1 MESRNTR
8 SFRAFIQQLLQAD
21 EEHQDDSDMFDGVC
35 FLNTHSGGVEYAQG
49 SFTTRQTDLSSSFQ
63 LRVDLHDGSNSSSAS
78 LVDTRQFLR
87 AFEQITRRALQQ
99 EARRQQQKSDNVDRE
114 QDDEV
119 AELTPA
125 FHVGDVAFQLVS
137 ASFTTVYAVAHGR
150 THALII
156 EKLPFGVL
164 VVLVRHPQ
172 TLERVLPRMSR
183 ACAPL
188 RR

>member
-8 SFRAFIQQLLQAD
+8 SFRTFIQQLLHTD

-49 SFTTRQTDLSSSFQ
+49 SFTTRQTDSSSLFQ
-63 LRVDLHDGSNSSSAS
+63 LRVDLHNGSNSSSAS

-87 AFEQITRRALQQ
+87 TFEQIARRVLQQ
-99 EARRQQQKSDNVDRE
+99 EACRQQRKSDNNDRE
-114 QDDEV
+114 QEDEA

-125 FHVGDVAFQLVS
+125 FHVGDVVFQLVS
-137 ASFTTVYAVAHGR
+137 ASFTTVCAVAHGR

-172 TLERVLPRMSR
+172 TLEHVLPRMNR
-183 ACAPL
+183 ACASL